1 MYSQYARVCGYLCEC
16 VYVCVCVYVRE
27 CGRACVYFV
36 RALRRISME
45 KILRFINTWILLLPN
60 NPLQFE
66 RDDLS

>member
-1 MYSQYARVCGYLCEC
+1 MLVCAGTS
-16 VYVCVCVYVRE
+16 VSVCVCMYVRA
-27 CGRACVYFV
+27 GVYFV